1 MTHGRWQL
9 HTQSF
14 ILQKSCSDFAECED
28 AIGINAAL
36 SRFAVVDG
44 ATEAFDARN
53 WATLL
58 AESWVEDE
66 TATVSVD
73 AFRSCVAE
81 QSMRLHAGWH
91 GRALSWYAE
100 EKARSGSYAAF
111 VGVQFDL
118 NAKLPR
124 WQAIAL
130 GDCCLIHLR
139 KASIEGS
146 FPLIDDEQFTSS
158 PVLVPSLESM
168 RDAALSK
175 TLIDSGTI
183 ENEDVFLLLS
193 DSVAAWYLKQAK
205 QRDVVC
211 DEFDAQLAASQ
222 HDELTRL
229 FQRERLAHRIKDDD
243 IAVLRIAASHS

>member
-1 MTHGRWQL
+1 MTDKSWQL
-9 HTQSF
+9 RTQQF

-44 ATEAFDARN
+44 ATEAFDARS

-66 TATVSVD
+66 MATVSID

-81 QSMRLHAGWH
+81 QSLRLHATWH

-111 VGVQFDL
+111 VGVQFDM

-130 GDCCLIHLR
+130 GDCCLIQLR
-139 KASIEGS
+139 KGAIERS
-146 FPLIDDEQFTSS
+146 FPLVDDEQFTSS

-168 RDAALSK
+168 QDAALSK

-193 DSVAAWYLKQAK
+193 DAVAAWYLKQAK

-211 DEFDAQLAASQ
+211 NEFDAQLAASR

-243 IAVLRIAASHS
+243 IAVLRIAASHP